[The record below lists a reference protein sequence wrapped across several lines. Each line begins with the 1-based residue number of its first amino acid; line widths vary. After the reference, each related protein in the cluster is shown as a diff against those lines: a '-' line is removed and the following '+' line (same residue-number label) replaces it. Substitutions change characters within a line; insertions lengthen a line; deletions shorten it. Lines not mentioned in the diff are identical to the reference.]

1 MHSLDDLRLSIAT
14 LWDSFGSSDNIL
26 LATGIN
32 AVCIALGAAVWYSTT
47 GFLAFVGA
55 VFAIISALGILKWV
69 IGQ

>member
-1 MHSLDDLRLSIAT
+1 MHSLDDLRLSIAN

-32 AVCIALGAAVWYSTT
+32 AVFIALGAAVWYLTT
-47 GFLAFVGA
+47 GFLAFAGA

-69 IGQ
+69 IGL

>member
-1 MHSLDDLRLSIAT
+1 MHSLDDLRLSIAN

-32 AVCIALGAAVWYSTT
+32 AVCIALGAAVWYLTT
-47 GFLAFVGA
+47 GVLAFAGA

-69 IGQ
+69 IGL